1 MLAAALAAPA
11 AIAQGA
17 AAYPSKPVRMLVG
30 FPPGGAADFVARAL
44 GEPLAREL
52 GQPIVIENRP
62 GAGSSIAAELAA
74 RAAPDGYTI
83 LIASPS
89 SIMVNPLLMPK
100 LGYNAKTD
108 LAPVTQVSA
117 SPMVVAANPA
127 TGIAT
132 LRELVDAAKKHPG
145 KLNFASAGN
154 GSAPHLAGV
163 LFLRIAGVD
172 LVHVPFKGGGPAV
185 ASVLAGDTQVTF
197 ATPPSVLPQIE
208 AGRLRG
214 LAVTSRKGSPLFPNL
229 PGTEAAGLPD
239 YEISFWY
246 GFFVP
251 AGTPAPVVKRLFDA
265 TAIALGKPEVKQM
278 LAREGAEAVG
288 SRSPEDF
295 AAFLAA
301 EEKLWAR
308 IVKDSGAKLD

>member
-1 MLAAALAAPA
+1 LVLAFAAPA
-11 AIAQGA
+11 ALAQSP

-44 GEPLAREL
+44 NDPLAQAL
-52 GQPIVIENRP
+52 GQPLVIENRP
-62 GAGSSIAAELAA
+62 GAGSSIAAEVAA

-108 LAPVTQVSA
+108 FAPITQVSS
-117 SPMVVAANPA
+117 SPMVVAVNP
-127 TGIAT
+127 GIGVAS
-132 LRELVDAAKKHPG
+132 LRELIDAAKRSPG
-145 KLNFASAGN
+145 KLNFATSGN

-163 LFLRIAGVD
+163 LFMRIAGVD
-172 LVHVPFKGGGPAV
+172 IVHVPFKGGGPAV
-185 ASVLAGDTQVTF
+185 ASVLAGDTQITF

-214 LAVTSRKGSPLFPNL
+214 LAVTSRKGSALFPKL
-229 PGTEAAGLPD
+229 PGTEEAGLPD

-246 GFFVP
+246 GFFAP
-251 AGTPAPVVKRLFDA
+251 AGTPAPVIRRLFDA
-265 TAIALGKPEVKQM
+265 TAVVLQKPEVRQM
-278 LAREGAEAVG
+278 LAREGTEAVG